1 MAAKTSLP
9 PCDRSDVVGTGAPEE
24 LKLDGRLLQENK
36 STVRTKRGIQ
46 QKKKQ
51 ENNSPTHEKGRII
64 VLIFLTLKQG
74 NHSAI

>member
-1 MAAKTSLP
+1 MAAKTSLSL
-9 PCDRSDVVGTGAPEE
+9 CNRSGVAGTGAPEE
-24 LKLDGRLLQENK
+24 LKLDGRLLQESK
-36 STVRTKRGIQ
+36 SKVRMKRDIQ

-51 ENNSPTHEKGRII
+51 ENNSPTHDKGRII